1 MRSVCRSIEDMKT
14 HTIFIVDDHDII
26 REGIKA
32 ILRRQP
38 EYEVVGEARDAET
51 ALDKIR
57 SLKPDILLL
66 DITMPKK
73 TGLEIIE
80 DVLRISPSTKI
91 LIISVHKANA
101 YVMKAL
107 QSGVK
112 GYLSKE
118 NAADDLPQALRK
130 IVSGQVYLDAQAS
143 DYLLKKVSGPQ
154 EETQGPGLLTE
165 RELDVLRLVAESKAA
180 KEIASLLSLS
190 PRTVENYKNNMLK
203 KLGLHRTSDLIKYAI
218 KNKIVDIEDF

>member
-1 MRSVCRSIEDMKT
+1 MAYS
-14 HTIFIVDDHDII
+14 IFIVDDHDII
-26 REGIKA
+26 REGLKT

-38 EYEVVGEARDAET
+38 DYEVIGEAKDGEE
-51 ALDKIR
+51 ALEKVS

-66 DITMPKK
+66 DITMPRK

-80 DVLRISPSTKI
+80 QVLKKSPSTKI

-101 YVMKAL
+101 YVLKAL

-118 NAADDLPQALRK
+118 NAADDLLQALRK

-143 DYLLKKVSGPQ
+143 DYLLKKVSKPQ
-154 EETQGPGLLTE
+154 EEMAAQSLLTD
-165 RELDVLRLVAESKAA
+165 RETDVLRLVAEGKAA
-180 KEIASLLSLS
+180 KEIAALLSLS
-190 PRTVENYKNNMLK
+190 PRTVENYKNNMLR

-218 KNKIVDIEDF
+218 KNKIIDIEDF

>member
-1 MRSVCRSIEDMKT
+1 MKEDMAYS
-14 HTIFIVDDHDII
+14 IFIVDDHDII
-26 REGIKA
+26 REGLKT

-38 EYEVVGEARDAET
+38 DYEVIGEAKDGEE
-51 ALDKIR
+51 ALEKVS

-80 DVLRISPSTKI
+80 QVLRKSPSTKI

-101 YVMKAL
+101 YVLKAL

-118 NAADDLPQALRK
+118 NAADDLLQALRK

-143 DYLLKKVSGPQ
+143 DYLLKKVSKPQ
-154 EETQGPGLLTE
+154 EEMAAQSLLTD
-165 RELDVLRLVAESKAA
+165 RETDVLRLVAEGKAA
-180 KEIASLLSLS
+180 KEIAALLSLS
-190 PRTVENYKNNMLK
+190 PRTVENYKNNMLR

-218 KNKIVDIEDF
+218 KNKIIDIEDF

>member
-1 MRSVCRSIEDMKT
+1 MKEDMAYS
-14 HTIFIVDDHDII
+14 IFIVDDHDII
-26 REGIKA
+26 REGLKT
-32 ILRRQP
+32 ILRRQSD
-38 EYEVVGEARDAET
+38 YEVIGEAKDGEE
-51 ALDKIR
+51 ALEKVS

-80 DVLRISPSTKI
+80 QVLKKSPSTKI

-101 YVMKAL
+101 YVLKAL

-118 NAADDLPQALRK
+118 NAADDLLQALRK

-143 DYLLKKVSGPQ
+143 DYLLKKVSKPQ
-154 EETQGPGLLTE
+154 EEMAAQSLLTD
-165 RELDVLRLVAESKAA
+165 RETDVLRLVAEGKAA
-180 KEIASLLSLS
+180 KEIAALLSLS
-190 PRTVENYKNNMLK
+190 PRTVENYKNNMLR

-218 KNKIVDIEDF
+218 KNKIIDIEDF

>member
-1 MRSVCRSIEDMKT
+1 MKEDMAYS
-14 HTIFIVDDHDII
+14 IFIVDDHDII
-26 REGIKA
+26 REGLKT

-38 EYEVVGEARDAET
+38 DYEVIGEAKDGEE
-51 ALDKIR
+51 ALEKVS

-66 DITMPKK
+66 DITLPKK

-80 DVLRISPSTKI
+80 QVLKKNPATKI

-101 YVMKAL
+101 YVLKAL

-118 NAADDLPQALRK
+118 NAADDLLQALRK

-143 DYLLKKVSGPQ
+143 DYLLKKVSKPQ
-154 EETQGPGLLTE
+154 EEMAAQSLLTD
-165 RELDVLRLVAESKAA
+165 RETDVLRLVAEGKAA
-180 KEIASLLSLS
+180 KEIAALLSLS
-190 PRTVENYKNNMLK
+190 PRTVENYKNNMLR

-218 KNKIVDIEDF
+218 KNKVIDIEDF

>member
-1 MRSVCRSIEDMKT
+1 MAY
-14 HTIFIVDDHDII
+14 TIFIVDDHDII
-26 REGIKA
+26 REGIKT

-38 EYEVVGEARDAET
+38 DYEVIGEAKDGEE
-51 ALDKIR
+51 ALEKIGA
-57 SLKPDILLL
+57 LKPDILLL

-80 DVLRISPSTKI
+80 QVLKKSPSTKI

-101 YVMKAL
+101 YVLKAL

-154 EETQGPGLLTE
+154 EEIAAQGLLTD
-165 RELDVLRLVAESKAA
+165 RETDVLRLVAEGKAA
-180 KEIASLLSLS
+180 KEIAGLLSLS
-190 PRTVENYKNNMLK
+190 PRTVENYKNNMLR

-218 KNKIVDIEDF
+218 KNKIIDIEDF

>member
-1 MRSVCRSIEDMKT
+1 MSY
-14 HTIFIVDDHDII
+14 TIFIVDDHDII
-26 REGIKA
+26 REGLKA

-38 EYEVVGEARDAET
+38 DYEVIGEAEDGQE
-51 ALDKIR
+51 ALEKIG

-80 DVLRISPSTKI
+80 QALKKSPSTKI
-91 LIISVHKANA
+91 LVISVHKANA

-112 GYLSKE
+112 GYLNKE
-118 NAADDLPQALRK
+118 NAADDLLQALRK
-130 IVSGQVYLDAQAS
+130 IVSGQVYLDAQVS
-143 DYLLKKVSGPQ
+143 DYLLKKVSRPLEEPQ
-154 EETQGPGLLTE
+154 SQELLTE
-165 RELDVLRLVAESKAA
+165 RETDVLRLVAEGKAA

-218 KNKIVDIEDF
+218 KNKIIDINEDF

>member
-1 MRSVCRSIEDMKT
+1 MAYS
-14 HTIFIVDDHDII
+14 IFIVDDHDII
-26 REGIKA
+26 REGLKT

-38 EYEVVGEARDAET
+38 DYEVIGEAKDGEE
-51 ALDKIR
+51 ALEKVS

-80 DVLRISPSTKI
+80 QVLKKSPSTKI

-101 YVMKAL
+101 YVLKAL

-118 NAADDLPQALRK
+118 NAADDLLQALRK

-143 DYLLKKVSGPQ
+143 DYLLKKVSKPQ
-154 EETQGPGLLTE
+154 EEMAAQSLLTD
-165 RELDVLRLVAESKAA
+165 RETDVLRLVAEGKAA
-180 KEIASLLSLS
+180 KEIAALLSLS
-190 PRTVENYKNNMLK
+190 PRTVENYKNNMLR

-218 KNKIVDIEDF
+218 KNKIIDIDEI

>member
-1 MRSVCRSIEDMKT
+1 MKEDMAYS
-14 HTIFIVDDHDII
+14 IFIVDDHDII
-26 REGIKA
+26 REGLKT

-38 EYEVVGEARDAET
+38 DYEVIGEAKDGEE
-51 ALDKIR
+51 ALEKVS

-80 DVLRISPSTKI
+80 QVLRKSPSTKI

-101 YVMKAL
+101 YVLKAL

-118 NAADDLPQALRK
+118 NAADDLLQALRK

-143 DYLLKKVSGPQ
+143 DYLLKKVSKPQ
-154 EETQGPGLLTE
+154 EEMAAQSLLTD
-165 RELDVLRLVAESKAA
+165 RETDVLRLVAEGKAA
-180 KEIASLLSLS
+180 KEIAALLSLS
-190 PRTVENYKNNMLK
+190 PRTVENYKNNMLR

-218 KNKIVDIEDF
+218 KNKIIDIDEI

>member
-1 MRSVCRSIEDMKT
+1 MKT

-38 EYEVVGEARDAET
+38 EYEVVGEAGDAET

-66 DITMPKK
+66 DITMPKR

-130 IVSGQVYLDAQAS
+130 IVSGQVYLDTQAS

-154 EETQGPGLLTE
+154 EEAAGPGFLTE

-218 KNKIVDIEDF
+218 KNKIVDIEDV

>member
-1 MRSVCRSIEDMKT
+1 MAYR
-14 HTIFIVDDHDII
+14 IFIVDDHDII
-26 REGIKA
+26 REGLKT

-38 EYEVVGEARDAET
+38 DYEVIGEAKDGEE
-51 ALDKIR
+51 ALEKVS

-66 DITMPKK
+66 DITMPRK

-80 DVLRISPSTKI
+80 QVLKKSPSTRI

-101 YVMKAL
+101 YVLKAL

-118 NAADDLPQALRK
+118 NAADDLLQALRK

-143 DYLLKKVSGPQ
+143 DYLLKKVSKPQ
-154 EETQGPGLLTE
+154 EEMAAKNLLTD
-165 RELDVLRLVAESKAA
+165 RETDVLRLVAEGKAA
-180 KEIASLLSLS
+180 KEIAALLSLS
-190 PRTVENYKNNMLK
+190 PRTVENYKNNMLR

-218 KNKIVDIEDF
+218 KNKIIDIEDF

>member
-1 MRSVCRSIEDMKT
+1 MAY
-14 HTIFIVDDHDII
+14 TIFIVDDHDII
-26 REGIKA
+26 REGLKT

-38 EYEVVGEARDAET
+38 DYEVIGEAKDGEE
-51 ALDKIR
+51 ALEKVS

-66 DITMPKK
+66 DITMPRK

-80 DVLRISPSTKI
+80 QVLKKSPSTKI

-101 YVMKAL
+101 YVLKAL

-118 NAADDLPQALRK
+118 NAADDLLQALRK

-143 DYLLKKVSGPQ
+143 DYLLKKVSKPQ
-154 EETQGPGLLTE
+154 EEMAAQSLLTD
-165 RELDVLRLVAESKAA
+165 RETDVLRLVAEGKAA
-180 KEIASLLSLS
+180 KEIAALLSLS
-190 PRTVENYKNNMLK
+190 PRTVENYKNNMLR

-218 KNKIVDIEDF
+218 KNKIIDIEDF

>member
-1 MRSVCRSIEDMKT
+1 MAYS
-14 HTIFIVDDHDII
+14 IFIVDDHDII
-26 REGIKA
+26 REGLKT
-32 ILRRQP
+32 ILRRQSD
-38 EYEVVGEARDAET
+38 YEVIGEAKDGEE
-51 ALDKIR
+51 ALEKVN

-80 DVLRISPSTKI
+80 QVLKKSPSTKI

-101 YVMKAL
+101 YVLKAL

-118 NAADDLPQALRK
+118 NAADDLLQALRK

-143 DYLLKKVSGPQ
+143 DYLLKKVSKPQ
-154 EETQGPGLLTE
+154 EEMAAQSLLTD
-165 RELDVLRLVAESKAA
+165 RETDVLRLVAEGKAA
-180 KEIASLLSLS
+180 KEIAALLSLS
-190 PRTVENYKNNMLK
+190 PRTVENYKNNMLR

-218 KNKIVDIEDF
+218 KNKIIDIEDF

>member
-1 MRSVCRSIEDMKT
+1 MAYS
-14 HTIFIVDDHDII
+14 IFIVDDHDII
-26 REGIKA
+26 REGLKT

-38 EYEVVGEARDAET
+38 DYEVIGEAKDGEE
-51 ALDKIR
+51 ALEKVS

-80 DVLRISPSTKI
+80 QVLKKSPSTKI

-101 YVMKAL
+101 YVLKAL

-118 NAADDLPQALRK
+118 NAADDLLQALRK

-143 DYLLKKVSGPQ
+143 DYLLKKVSKPQ
-154 EETQGPGLLTE
+154 EEMAAQSLLTD
-165 RELDVLRLVAESKAA
+165 RETDVLRLVAEGKAA
-180 KEIASLLSLS
+180 KEIAALLSLS
-190 PRTVENYKNNMLK
+190 PRTVENYKNNMLR

-218 KNKIVDIEDF
+218 KNKVIDIEDF

>member
-1 MRSVCRSIEDMKT
+1 MAYS
-14 HTIFIVDDHDII
+14 IFIVDDHDII
-26 REGIKA
+26 REGLKT

-38 EYEVVGEARDAET
+38 DYEVIGEAKDGEE
-51 ALDKIR
+51 ALEKVS

-80 DVLRISPSTKI
+80 QVLKKSPATKI

-101 YVMKAL
+101 YVLKAL

-118 NAADDLPQALRK
+118 NAADDLLQALRK

-143 DYLLKKVSGPQ
+143 DYLLKKVSKPQ
-154 EETQGPGLLTE
+154 EEMAAQSLLTD
-165 RELDVLRLVAESKAA
+165 RETDVLRLVAEGKAA
-180 KEIASLLSLS
+180 KEIAALLSLS
-190 PRTVENYKNNMLK
+190 PRTVENYKNNMLR

-218 KNKIVDIEDF
+218 KNKIIDIDEI

>member
-1 MRSVCRSIEDMKT
+1 MAYS
-14 HTIFIVDDHDII
+14 IFIVDDHDII
-26 REGIKA
+26 REGLKT

-38 EYEVVGEARDAET
+38 DYEVIGEAKDGEE
-51 ALDKIR
+51 ALEKVS

-80 DVLRISPSTKI
+80 QVLKKSPATKI

-101 YVMKAL
+101 YVLKAL

-118 NAADDLPQALRK
+118 NAADDLLQALRK

-143 DYLLKKVSGPQ
+143 DYLLKKVSKPQ
-154 EETQGPGLLTE
+154 EEMAAQSLLTD
-165 RELDVLRLVAESKAA
+165 RETDVLRLVAEGKAA
-180 KEIASLLSLS
+180 KEIAALLSLS
-190 PRTVENYKNNMLK
+190 PRTVENYKNNMLR

-218 KNKIVDIEDF
+218 KNKVIDIEDF

>member
-1 MRSVCRSIEDMKT
+1 MTT
-14 HTIFIVDDHDII
+14 HSIFIVDDHDII

-38 EYEVVGEARDAET
+38 EYEVIGEARDAET

-66 DITMPKK
+66 DITMPKR

-80 DVLRISPSTKI
+80 EVLRINPATKI

-107 QSGVK
+107 QSGVR

-130 IVSGQVYLDAQAS
+130 IVSGQVYLDAQVS
-143 DYLLKKVSGPQ
+143 DYLLKKVSGSQ
-154 EETQGPGLLTE
+154 EETTNQGLLTD
-165 RELDVLRLVAESKAA
+165 REMDVLRLVAESKAA

-190 PRTVENYKNNMLK
+190 PRTVENYKNNILR

-218 KNKIVDIEDF
+218 KNKIVDIEDV

>member
-1 MRSVCRSIEDMKT
+1 MAY
-14 HTIFIVDDHDII
+14 TIFIVDDHDII
-26 REGIKA
+26 REGIKT

-38 EYEVVGEARDAET
+38 DYEVIGEAKDGEE
-51 ALDKIR
+51 ALEKIGA
-57 SLKPDILLL
+57 LKPDILLL

-80 DVLRISPSTKI
+80 QVLKKSPSTKI

-101 YVMKAL
+101 YVLKAL

-154 EETQGPGLLTE
+154 EEIAAQGLLTD
-165 RELDVLRLVAESKAA
+165 RETDVLRLVAEGKAA
-180 KEIASLLSLS
+180 KEIAGLLSLS
-190 PRTVENYKNNMLK
+190 PRTVENYKNNMIR

-218 KNKIVDIEDF
+218 KNKIIDIEDF

>member
-1 MRSVCRSIEDMKT
+1 MA

-26 REGIKA
+26 REGIKT

-38 EYEVVGEARDAET
+38 DYEVIGEAKDGEE
-51 ALDKIR
+51 ALEKIGA
-57 SLKPDILLL
+57 LKPDILLL

-80 DVLRISPSTKI
+80 QVLKKSPSTKI

-101 YVMKAL
+101 YVLKAL

-118 NAADDLPQALRK
+118 NAADDLPLALRK

-154 EETQGPGLLTE
+154 EEMAAQGLLTD
-165 RELDVLRLVAESKAA
+165 RETDVLRLVAEGKAA
-180 KEIASLLSLS
+180 KEIAGLLSLS
-190 PRTVENYKNNMLK
+190 PRTVENYKNNMLR

-218 KNKIVDIEDF
+218 KNKIIDIEDF

>member
-1 MRSVCRSIEDMKT
+1 MKT

-38 EYEVVGEARDAET
+38 EYEVVGEARDAQT
-51 ALDKIR
+51 ALDKIC

-130 IVSGQVYLDAQAS
+130 IVSGQVYLDAQVS

-218 KNKIVDIEDF
+218 KNKIIDIEDM

>member
-1 MRSVCRSIEDMKT
+1 MT

-26 REGIKA
+26 REGLKA

-38 EYEVVGEARDAET
+38 DYEVIGEANDGQE
-51 ALDKIR
+51 ALEKIT

-73 TGLEIIE
+73 TGLDIIE
-80 DVLRISPSTKI
+80 QVLKTSPATKI

-112 GYLSKE
+112 GYLNKE

-130 IVSGQVYLDAQAS
+130 IVSGQVYLDAQVS
-143 DYLLKKVSGPQ
+143 DYLLRKVARPPS
-154 EETQGPGLLTE
+154 EETPSETLLTE
-165 RELDVLRLVAESKAA
+165 RETDVLRLVAEGKAA
-180 KEIASLLSLS
+180 KEIAALLSLS

-218 KNKIVDIEDF
+218 RNKIIDIDEDF

>member
-1 MRSVCRSIEDMKT
+1 MAYS
-14 HTIFIVDDHDII
+14 IFIVDDHDII
-26 REGIKA
+26 REGLKT
-32 ILRRQP
+32 ILRRQSD
-38 EYEVVGEARDAET
+38 YEVIGEAKDGEE
-51 ALDKIR
+51 ALEKVS

-80 DVLRISPSTKI
+80 QVLKKSPSTKI

-101 YVMKAL
+101 YVLKAL

-118 NAADDLPQALRK
+118 NAADDLLQALRK

-143 DYLLKKVSGPQ
+143 DYLLKKVSKPQ
-154 EETQGPGLLTE
+154 EEMAAQSLLTD
-165 RELDVLRLVAESKAA
+165 RETDVLRLVAEGKAA
-180 KEIASLLSLS
+180 KEIAALLSLS
-190 PRTVENYKNNMLK
+190 PRTVENYKNNMLR

-218 KNKIVDIEDF
+218 KNKIIDIEDF

>member
-1 MRSVCRSIEDMKT
+1 MAYR
-14 HTIFIVDDHDII
+14 IFIVDDHDII
-26 REGIKA
+26 REGLKT

-38 EYEVVGEARDAET
+38 DYEVIGEAKDGEE
-51 ALDKIR
+51 ALEKVS

-66 DITMPKK
+66 DITMPRK

-80 DVLRISPSTKI
+80 QVLKKSPSTRI

-101 YVMKAL
+101 YVLKAL

-118 NAADDLPQALRK
+118 NAADDLLQALRK

-143 DYLLKKVSGPQ
+143 DYLLKKVSKPQ
-154 EETQGPGLLTE
+154 EEMAAQNLLTD
-165 RELDVLRLVAESKAA
+165 RETDVLRLVAEGKAA
-180 KEIASLLSLS
+180 KEIAALLSLS
-190 PRTVENYKNNMLK
+190 PRTVENYKNNMLR

-218 KNKIVDIEDF
+218 KNKIIDIEDF

>member
-1 MRSVCRSIEDMKT
+1 MAYR
-14 HTIFIVDDHDII
+14 IFIVDDHDII
-26 REGIKA
+26 REGLKT

-38 EYEVVGEARDAET
+38 DYEVIGEAKDGEE
-51 ALDKIR
+51 ALEKVS

-66 DITMPKK
+66 DITMPRK

-80 DVLRISPSTKI
+80 QVLKKSPSTRI

-101 YVMKAL
+101 YVLKAL

-118 NAADDLPQALRK
+118 NAADDLLQALRK

-143 DYLLKKVSGPQ
+143 DYLLKKVSKPQ
-154 EETQGPGLLTE
+154 EEMAAQNLLTDME
-165 RELDVLRLVAESKAA
+165 TDVLRLVAEGKAA
-180 KEIASLLSLS
+180 KEIAALLSLS
-190 PRTVENYKNNMLK
+190 PRTVENYKNNMLR

-218 KNKIVDIEDF
+218 KNKIIDIEDF